1 MQATSS
7 CSSLDTCIS
16 YFSYSFASRALH
28 IKNKPHVNEVL
39 SDAALL
45 KRYARQITKLQTE
58 LEVSIIYLIAHNV
71 YWELSVL
78 H

>member
-7 CSSLDTCIS
+7 HSSLYTRIS

-45 KRYARQITKLQTE
+45 KRYARQIIKLQAE
-58 LEVSIIYLIAHNV
+58 LEVSIIYFI
-71 YWELSVL
+71 S
-78 H
+78 